1 MVQGL
6 SPLPPSPPT
15 DPQAERD
22 FRQELEELVAAWIE
36 VAGADRV
43 QLRLEGA
50 AARVAEQAHA
60 ARRRT

>member
-1 MVQGL
+1 MVR
-6 SPLPPSPPT
+6 SWPARTVAASR
-15 DPQAERD
+15 A
-22 FRQELEELVAAWIE
+22 ELEELVAAWIE